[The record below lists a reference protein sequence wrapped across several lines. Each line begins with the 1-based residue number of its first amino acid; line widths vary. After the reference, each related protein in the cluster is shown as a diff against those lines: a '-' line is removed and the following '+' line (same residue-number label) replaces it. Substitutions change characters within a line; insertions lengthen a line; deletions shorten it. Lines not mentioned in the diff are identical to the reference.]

1 MEQTHAPYFRSGV
14 IFPMASRKPRET
26 VLTKKHVARLERER
40 RQTNII
46 RWSAIGV
53 VIAVVGIITYGWLDL
68 NYFQPAQPVVTLNGE
83 TISTRLFQAEVR
95 LQRQQLISQYVQ
107 YAQFAQMFGMDVTS
121 QLQQIETQLSE
132 DYAAFLGQSVLDGM
146 IDELIIRQEA
156 ERRGIT
162 VTEEEVEEAIRAS
175 FEFFPNGTPTPT
187 VTPTEVEIP
196 DISPEQA
203 AIVTITPTATEF
215 MTETPSPTP
224 TLDPSTTPEPTFTPT
239 ATLEPTAT
247 VTPTATATEGP
258 TPTPEPT
265 STPYTLEGF
274 QSEYQKGL
282 ESYAELGITEAD
294 YRYLVENSL
303 YRQKLFEA
311 ITADVKAVD
320 EQVWARHILVA
331 DEETANSLYERLVNG
346 EDFAV
351 LAAEFSQD
359 TSNSGQGGD
368 LGWFGRGAMVA
379 AFEEAAF
386 SQKPGEIGKPV
397 QTEFGWHIIQVIGHE
412 DRPLTADQF
421 EQAKQTAFNE
431 WLAEMRLQAEEDGTL
446 IINEAWAQRVPT
458 DPALADLLAQQ

>member
-1 MEQTHAPYFRSGV
+1 
-14 IFPMASRKPRET
+14 MASRKPRET

-46 RWSAIGV
+46 RWSAVGI
-53 VIAVVGIITYGWLDL
+53 VIAVIGIVAYGWLDL
-68 NYFQPAQPVVTLNGE
+68 KYLQPAQPVFTLNGE
-83 TISTRLFQAEVR
+83 SISTRLFQAEVR
-95 LQRQQLISQYVQ
+95 LQRQQLINQYVQ
-107 YAQFAQMFGMDVTS
+107 YAQLAQMFGMDATS

-132 DYAAFLGQSVLDGM
+132 EYAAFLGQSVLNGM
-146 IDELIIRQEA
+146 IDDLIIRQEA

-162 VTEEEVEEAIRAS
+162 VSEEEVEEVIRS
-175 FEFFPNGTPTPT
+175 SYNFFPEGTPTPT
-187 VTPTEVEIP
+187 ITPTAAEIP
-196 DISPEQA
+196 GISPEQA

-215 MTETPSPTP
+215 LTETPSPTP
-224 TLDPSTTPEPTFTPT
+224 TLDPSTTPEPTSTPT

-247 VTPTATATEGP
+247 VTPTATPTEGP

-265 STPYTLEGF
+265 ATPYTLEGF
-274 QSEYQKGL
+274 QSEYQSGL
-282 ESYAELGITEAD
+282 ESYAGLGITEDD
-294 YRYLVENSL
+294 YRYLVENSI
-303 YRQKLFEA
+303 YRQKLFDI
-311 ITADVKAVD
+311 ITADVKPVE

-331 DEETANSLYERLVNG
+331 DEETANTLYERLVNG

-359 TSNSGQGGD
+359 TSNKDQGGD
-368 LGWFGRGAMVA
+368 LGWFSRGAMVA

-412 DRPLTADQF
+412 ERPLTADQF
-421 EQAKQTAFNE
+421 EQSKQTAFDE

-446 IINEAWAQRVPT
+446 IINEAWAQRVPL

>member
-1 MEQTHAPYFRSGV
+1 
-14 IFPMASRKPRET
+14 MASRKPRET

-53 VIAVVGIITYGWLDL
+53 VIAVIAIIGYGWLDIK
-68 NYFQPAQPVVTLNGE
+68 YIQPAQPVVTLNGD
-83 TISTRLFQAEVR
+83 TLSTRLFQAEVR
-95 LQRQQLISQYVQ
+95 LQRQQLINQYIQ
-107 YAQFAQMFGMDVTS
+107 YAQFGQMFGMDVTS

-132 DYAAFLGQSVLDGM
+132 DYAVFLGQSVLDGM

-162 VTEEEVEEAIRAS
+162 VSEEEVEEVIQS
-175 FEFFPNGTPTPT
+175 SYNFFPDGTPTPT
-187 VTPTEVEIP
+187 VTPTDVVIP
-196 DISPEQA
+196 TGISPEQA

-215 MTETPSPTP
+215 LTETPSPTP
-224 TLDPSTTPEPTFTPT
+224 TLDPSTTPEPTSTPT
-239 ATLEPTAT
+239 ATLTPTAT
-247 VTPTATATEGP
+247 VTPTATSTEGP

-265 STPYTLEGF
+265 STPYTFEGF
-274 QSEYQKGL
+274 QSEYQAGL
-282 ESYAELGITEAD
+282 ESYAALGITEAD
-294 YRYLVENSL
+294 YRYLVENSI
-303 YRQKLFEA
+303 YRQKVFEA
-311 ITADVKAVD
+311 ITADMKPVD

-331 DEETANSLYERLVNG
+331 DEETANSLYERLLNG

-368 LGWFGRGAMVA
+368 LGWFSRGAMVA

-397 QTEFGWHIIQVIGHE
+397 ETEFGWHIIQVIGHE

-446 IINEAWAQRVPT
+446 VINEAWVQRVPLE
-458 DPALADLLAQQ
+458 PALADVFAQ